1 MLIALFKYIKEKLQK
16 AAQSR
21 MFILIAVFA
30 ILAFILIQK
39 LFNLQIINGE
49 DYLTNFTMSIKRSA
63 RSKAPEAR
71 SMTGMGKPWLTISWL
86 IP

>member
-1 MLIALFKYIKEKLQK
+1 MFKYIKEKLQK

-49 DYLTNFTMSIKRSA
+49 DYLTNFTMSIKKER
-63 RSKAPEAR
+63 
-71 SMTGMGKPWLTISWL
+71 TIKSTRGRDL
-86 IP
+86 